1 MDNKLETIEKSV
13 VALHQLTENEKIKLL
28 CQDRDCSMKTNY
40 QKWQAA
46 ERLIR

>member
-28 CQDRDCSMKTNY
+28 CQVRDCYWMDWQISMKTNY
-40 QKWQAA
+40 QK
-46 ERLIR
+46 

>member
-28 CQDRDCSMKTNY
+28 CQVRDDWKSSRHPTP
-40 QKWQAA
+40 
-46 ERLIR
+46 II